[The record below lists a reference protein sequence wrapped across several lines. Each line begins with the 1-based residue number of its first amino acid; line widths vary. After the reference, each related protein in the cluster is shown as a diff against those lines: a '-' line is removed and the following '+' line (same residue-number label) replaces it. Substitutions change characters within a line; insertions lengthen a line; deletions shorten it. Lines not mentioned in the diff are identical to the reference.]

1 MNETEGAAAER
12 SSAEERMT
20 HFGSQTVRLDE
31 KPGRVQDVFESVA
44 ARYDVMNDLMS
55 ARVHRLWKDALVDW
69 LAPRRGGRH
78 LDLAGGTGD
87 IALRILRRVGGDMD
101 MTVCD
106 FTEGMLREG
115 RRRFE
120 ERSVQAPVH
129 WVCGDAMALPFEDKS
144 FDSATIAFGIR
155 NVAEP
160 EKALREIRRVLK
172 TGGRFICL
180 EFSRVRNPLLA
191 AAYDVYSDAVI
202 PRMGQIVAKDADSY
216 RYLVESIRRF
226 PDQERFAEMMRE
238 AGFRRVTHRDLTFG
252 VAALHSGWRW

>member
-1 MNETEGAAAER
+1 MSDER
-12 SSAEERMT
+12 KDKTDQEARMT
-20 HFGSQTVRLDE
+20 HFGAETVAFDE
-31 KPGRVQDVFESVA
+31 KPGKVRDVFENVA
-44 ARYDVMNDLMS
+44 ARYDLMNDVMS

-87 IALRILRRVGGDMD
+87 IAMRILGRVGGDMR

-115 RRRFE
+115 MRRAV
-120 ERSVQAPVH
+120 ERGVQAPVD
-129 WVCGDAMALPFEDKS
+129 WICGDAMALPFADKS

-155 NVAEP
+155 NVADP
-160 EKALREIRRVLK
+160 AQALREIHRVLK

-191 AAYDVYSDAVI
+191 AAYDVYSDRVI
-202 PRMGQIVAKDADSY
+202 PQMGKLVAKDEASY

-226 PDQERFAEMMRE
+226 PDQERFEEMMRE
-238 AGFRRVTHRDLTFG
+238 AGFKRVAHRNLSAG
-252 VAALHSGWRW
+252 VAALHSGWRY